1 MATVEREKEKKTF
14 NRKNS
19 PADPDS
25 LLPSASGKI
34 ERGNLGETAE
44 GKKRGEE
51 RTRERSRHTAGSY
64 VETLKNRK
72 RVGEG
77 VRRWHL
83 VSTRLMF
90 FSQTTLLLVGEKLC
104 MLFI

>member
-1 MATVEREKEKKTF
+1 MATVEREKEKK
-14 NRKNS
+14 NIQQKKLSSRSRHIVAICLRK
-19 PADPDS
+19 DR
-25 LLPSASGKI
+25 K
-34 ERGNLGETAE
+34 RKLGETAE

-51 RTRERSRHTAGSY
+51 RKRERSRHTTGSY